1 MKHDPFKK
9 SEGISLV
16 AGSGQQCRWQSCFTL
31 RIEQL
36 ERNSSG
42 VWFVSNEANQL
53 LLPIHRMENW
63 I

>member
-1 MKHDPFKK
+1 MKADPFKK

-16 AGSGQQCRWQSCFTL
+16 AGPGQRCRWPCCFTL
-31 RIEQL
+31 RSEQL
-36 ERNSSG
+36 EGNASG
-42 VWFVSNEANQL
+42 VWFVSTEANQL